1 MLEQLDIR
9 MRTMNLHPN
18 LTPHTKMTSKW
29 TVDLNVKSKAIKL
42 PEKNMGKKFCDLGV
56 GKDFSATTPNAG
68 PIRGN

>member
-1 MLEQLDIR
+1 M
-9 MRTMNLHPN
+9 
-18 LTPHTKMTSKW
+18 
-29 TVDLNVKSKAIKL
+29 DLNVKSKAMKL